1 MIEIIGLEK
10 SFNGQKV
17 LNGINLRIEHGE
29 IMAVIGRSGGG
40 KSVLLK
46 NIIGILKPDKGSII
60 IDGVDITKLRG
71 REMDKTRQKLGVLFQ
86 GGALFDSMTAY
97 ENVAF
102 PLKEK
107 IKIGKKALQEKVS
120 KALEDVGLKGMED
133 KYPSEMSGGMRKRV
147 ALART
152 LITEPRIVLFDEPT
166 TGLDPILLNST
177 HKLIRCTHETHG
189 FTGIVISHEIPEIFD
204 ISDKVAFLYRGAIE
218 EVGTPDEIKR
228 SSNPMVRQFLTG
240 SSEGPVEL
248 LCEKETRR

>member
-17 LNGINLRIEHGE
+17 LSGINLRIEHGE
-29 IMAVIGRSGGG
+29 IMAIIGRSGGG

-107 IKIGKKALQEKVS
+107 MKVSKKTLQEKVS

-152 LITEPRIVLFDEPT
+152 LITEPQIVLFDEPT
-166 TGLDPILLNST
+166 TGLDPILLQST
-177 HKLIRCTHETHG
+177 HKLIRCTHETYG

-204 ISDKVAFLYRGAIE
+204 ISDKVAFLYKGVIE
-218 EVGTPDEIKR
+218 EIGTPDEIRK